1 MRRTDLLLLFM
12 IVSAGVL
19 AAPSSLDGQETE
31 RIRSFVS
38 RIVVK
43 PDGGLD
49 VTETIRVVSQ
59 GIAIKHGIYRDFP
72 TRYRDRHGNTVI
84 VPFQVLGVLRD
95 AQREG
100 WHTQDLKS
108 GVRVYFGRA
117 DTMLNPGEYTYTFTY
132 HTDRQ
137 IGFFENYDE
146 LYWNVTG
153 NDWDFAIDQA
163 TATIELPSGAT
174 VLSRAAYTGPRGAV
188 GTDFTTGL
196 DGQGHG
202 TFSTTRPLGP
212 HEGFTIALS
221 WPKGFVRAPSK
232 GEKVRYFISDNA
244 ASLSGGIG
252 LALLLGYYLIVWAK
266 VGRDPASGVIIP
278 QFESPQG
285 LSPGALRYIQRMGY
299 DHTIFAAALID
310 MAVKGFITIRK
321 DEGGDYTFTKRRS
334 DEGALPTEERKIAQ
348 TLFGA
353 QASTAVTTPANR
365 ATICKAMQAC
375 KRILIREYERVYF
388 VTNADKLIPGL
399 LISVLVL
406 AAVVA
411 FSREKSL
418 AGFMTFWLSGWSI
431 GCAVLVYQAY
441 RAWRTFAARNESR
454 SLHLGKA
461 VSLSLFA
468 LPFLGFELFGIGAL
482 IYATSVISVAVIVS
496 VILADILFYHFLK
509 APTIKGRAVMD
520 KIEGL
525 KLYLTVA
532 EKDRLNILNPPE
544 KTPEIFEKFLPYALA
559 LGVEQDWCER
569 FADLLGTDGTTP
581 GGYTP
586 AWYEGGRPDGFGAHA
601 LASSL
606 GSFASSL
613 AEASSPPGSS
623 SGSGGGGSS
632 GGGGGGGGGG
642 GW

>member
-1 MRRTDLLLLFM
+1 MHTTYRWLLGVM
-12 IVSAGVL
+12 IGLGVL
-19 AAPSSLDGQETE
+19 AAPPTLAGQDTE
-31 RIRSFVS
+31 HIRLFNSH
-38 RIVVK
+38 IVVR

-49 VTETIRVVSQ
+49 VTETISVISQ
-59 GIAIKHGIYRDFP
+59 GLAIKHGIYRDFP
-72 TRYRDRHGNTVI
+72 TRYRDRYGNSV
-84 VPFQVLGVLRD
+84 QVAYRILGVMRD
-95 AQREG
+95 AQPEG

-117 DTMLNPGEYTYTFTY
+117 DTVLNSGEHTYTFTY
-132 HTDRQ
+132 HTERQ
-137 IGFFENYDE
+137 IGFFKSYDE

-153 NDWDFAIDQA
+153 SDWDFSIDRAQA
-163 TATIELPSGAT
+163 TVELPNGARI
-174 VLSRAAYTGPRGAV
+174 LSRAAYTGPQGAK

-196 DGQGHG
+196 DSEGYAV
-202 TFSTTRPLGP
+202 FSTTRPLKP
-212 HEGFTIALS
+212 KEGFTIALS
-221 WPKGFVRAPSK
+221 WPKGFVRAPTRD
-232 GEKVRYFISDNA
+232 EKLRYFISENA
-244 ASLSGGIG
+244 ASTAGGIG
-252 LALLLGYYLIVWAK
+252 LALLLGYFFIVWAK

-278 QFESPQG
+278 QFEAPQG
-285 LSPGALRYIQRMGY
+285 LSPGALRYILRMGY
-299 DHTIFAAALID
+299 DQTIFAAALID

-321 DEGGDYTFTKRRS
+321 DEGGDYTFTKRKT
-334 DEGALPTEERKIAQ
+334 DEVALSTEERKIAQ

-353 QASTAVTTPANR
+353 QSMTAVTTHANR
-365 ATICKAMQAC
+365 VSIQKAMRAC

-406 AAVVA
+406 MAEVA
-411 FSREKSL
+411 LSREKAL
-418 AGFMTFWLSGWSI
+418 AGFMTLWLSGWSA

-441 RAWRTFAARNESR
+441 RAWRALANRVEAR
-454 SLHLGKA
+454 SLYWGKA

-482 IYATSVISVAVIVS
+482 IFATSVISVAVILS
-496 VILADILFYHFLK
+496 VILADILFYHLLK

-525 KLYLTVA
+525 ELYLSIA
-532 EKDRLNILNPPE
+532 EKDRLQELNPPD
-544 KTPEIFEKFLPYALA
+544 KTPETFEKFLPYALA

-569 FADLLGTDGTTP
+569 FADLLGAP
-581 GGYTP
+581 GAAPGYTP
-586 AWYEGGRPDGFGAHA
+586 AWYEGARLNSFGAHG

-606 GSFASSL
+606 GSFAAGL
-613 AEASSPPGSS
+613 ADAASPPGSS